1 MAEGGERLQA
11 TAHREY
17 HQLWN
22 GPGALRYH
30 GRSVFFG
37 HVFLAPA
44 SIARLHG
51 LFTVPRSRRM
61 ATFVACLRPVTG
73 GGESRRP
80 RGDSRLRWWWRIPR
94 ASTRPFRR

>member
-51 LFTVPRSRRM
+51 LFTVPQPRRM
-61 ATFVACLRPVTG
+61 ATFVACLRSPAKVRARGRG
-73 GGESRRP
+73 GW
-80 RGDSRLRWWWRIPR
+80 RLRWWWRILR
-94 ASTRPFRR
+94 ASARLFRR